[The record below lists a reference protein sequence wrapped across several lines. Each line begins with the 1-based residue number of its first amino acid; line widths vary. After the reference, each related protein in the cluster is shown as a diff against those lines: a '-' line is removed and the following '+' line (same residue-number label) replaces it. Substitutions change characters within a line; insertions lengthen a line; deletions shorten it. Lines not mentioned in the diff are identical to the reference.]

1 MASNRGV
8 SKNIEAEIACLGC
21 IFLDDSLMKTAVD
34 LVKVDHFYDEKNKDI
49 FKAMTSLYLSQKS
62 IDVTTIAT
70 ELDANNKLQSV
81 GLEYVAQIA
90 ESSYTTSNFD
100 TYCELISQ
108 CALKRRTVEILNQHL
123 EDGYNPKISANE
135 FIDSI
140 EKDVLTLSRDKKTTA
155 FSRISDV
162 ITTYK
167 EIEKERAKKD
177 PDSKGLDTGFKNLN
191 KVSLG
196 LQKGALIILAARPA
210 MGKSAFA
217 MNVAVNCAAYN
228 KNGKAS
234 VAVFSLEMGA
244 EQLVERMIAS
254 EAKINNKE
262 LQEGIIEGRNANLY
276 NAACAKLAGLNLYFD
291 DSAGVTISD
300 IRSKCR
306 KLSSQD
312 GLDLVVIDYLQLIK
326 PEDSSKSTNDQVGEI
341 SRGLKLLAREL
352 KIPVI
357 ALSQLSRNVERR
369 EGNKPQMSD
378 LRDSGNIEQ
387 DADIVMFLYRE
398 EYYKKGA
405 SERAGEADLIV
416 AKNRSG
422 STGELKYR
430 FQAEYSKFT
439 DIDGNEETK

>member
-1 MASNRGV
+1 MASNGLV

-21 IFLDDSLMKTAVD
+21 IFLDDSLMRNAVD
-34 LVKVDHFYDEKNKDI
+34 LVKVDYFYDEKNKDI
-49 FKAMTSLYLSQKS
+49 YKAMQSLFHAQKS
-62 IDVTTIAT
+62 IDMTTITT
-70 ELDANNKLQSV
+70 ELEANNKLQSV
-81 GLEYVAQIA
+81 GGEYLLQVAS
-90 ESSYTTSNFD
+90 SSYTTSNFE

-123 EDGYNPKISANE
+123 QNGYDPKIDANQL
-135 FIDSI
+135 IDGI
-140 EKDVLTLSRDKKTTA
+140 ERDVLDLSRDKKTSA
-155 FSRISDV
+155 FSRIADV
-162 ITTYK
+162 VSKYK
-167 EIEKERAKKD
+167 EIEIERA
-177 PDSKGLDTGFKNLN
+177 SRGSRSQGLDTGFKNLN
-191 KVSLG
+191 DVSLG
-196 LQKGALIILAARPA
+196 LQPGALIILAARPA

-217 MNVAVNCAAYN
+217 MNVAVNCASLN

-234 VAVFSLEMGA
+234 VAVFSLEMSS

-262 LQEGIIEGRNANLY
+262 LQEGQISGRNANLY

-398 EYYKKGA
+398 EYYKKN

-422 STGELKYR
+422 STGELKYQ
-430 FQAEYSKFT
+430 FQAQYSKFT
-439 DIDGNEETK
+439 AIEGNEETK